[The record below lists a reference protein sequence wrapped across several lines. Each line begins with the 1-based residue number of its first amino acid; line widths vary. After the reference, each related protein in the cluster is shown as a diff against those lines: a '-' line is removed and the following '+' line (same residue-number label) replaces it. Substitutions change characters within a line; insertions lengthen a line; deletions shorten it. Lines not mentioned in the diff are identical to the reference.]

1 MRIRPTVRP
10 HLKIAECTLSSDGLS
25 FASSCPIQE
34 FSGCSCT
41 ALQQNLTEARSQVAA
56 RPWRCSP
63 LVRSRRCRHD
73 SRHRGR
79 GERTHAVVLEYFC
92 SDEHEDVS
100 WRSSSTSMGKS
111 GKLYRMQGLKGA
123 KESLKGSSGIKK
135 VQKSHDKLAKPKA
148 ARGKAEA
155 LPAAIQQKI
164 DEVRSKAK

>member
-1 MRIRPTVRP
+1 MRNALTPSY
-10 HLKIAECTLSSDGLS
+10 SS
-25 FASSCPIQE
+25 
-34 FSGCSCT
+34 T
-41 ALQQNLTEARSQVAA
+41 
-56 RPWRCSP
+56 
-63 LVRSRRCRHD
+63 
-73 SRHRGR
+73 
-79 GERTHAVVLEYFC
+79 C